1 MSSASIAAKIQK
13 GLAKTINKTGSA
25 SSELIYLVQK
35 VTTTGTPLAPGTT
48 TSANVLL
55 TNAIFQE
62 YDAKLVDIN
71 ILAGD
76 RKLVS
81 DNVTPIKQGDII
93 QQGTVFY
100 IVIDVDIKAPTSDVL
115 AYISQ
120 VRIK

>member
-1 MSSASIAAKIQK
+1 MSAANIQAKIQK
-13 GLAKTINKTGSA
+13 GLAKAINKTGST

-35 VTTTGTPLAPGTT
+35 TTTTGTPLVPGTT
-48 TSANVLL
+48 TSVNVLL

-81 DNVTPIKQGDII
+81 DNATPVKQGDII

-120 VRIK
+120 VRVK